1 MSHSKPKITMKKEK
15 YYLPKLF
22 AMSNN
27 IFPGVANAIPVFYCL
42 SSVWDVVS
50 FPRY

>member
-1 MSHSKPKITMKKEK
+1 MKKEK
-15 YYLPKLF
+15 ILF
-22 AMSNN
+22 TKALCYEV
-27 IFPGVANAIPVFYCL
+27 IVFFPGVANAIPVFYCL